1 VPPSRGDRPRVT
13 RTTIALVWLG
23 GTILGALLY
32 LTGPAHS
39 IGALL
44 AVIDRAESMGLSV
57 IAFLSTQT
65 FDLVRAAAMALFA
78 VFVVLGI
85 LASHRGV
92 GQGSGLVGISVL
104 FVVLIAI
111 GGYQS
116 RFCWFAALLVA
127 GAGAISM
134 THRLVRPPLRGPWG
148 THPYRQDGGSGQ
160 RF

>member
-1 VPPSRGDRPRVT
+1 VT

-23 GTILGALLY
+23 GIILGALLY
-32 LTGPAHS
+32 ATGPAHA

-44 AVIDRAESMGLSV
+44 AVISRAEWMILSV
-57 IAFLSTQT
+57 IAYLSAQT
-65 FDLVRAAAMALFA
+65 FDLVRAAAIALFA

-111 GGYQS
+111 GGYYS
-116 RFCWFAALLVA
+116 HFCWFAALLVA
-127 GAGAISM
+127 GGGAISM
-134 THRLVRPPLRGPWG
+134 THRLVLPPSRVPWG
-148 THPYRQDGGSGQ
+148 ARAYRPDGAPHK
-160 RF
+160 RV